1 MRWWWMAVLA
11 ALTASACGGKSH
23 DDADAPRAQSILFVI
38 MDDVGMDQMR
48 TFGYGGDTPA
58 RTPSIDAIAAE
69 GILFR
74 NTWSMPACSTSRGV
88 FYTGRYPF
96 RTNLYAALGPNDL
109 ANSQISPF
117 ETTVPKLLA
126 ERGYES
132 ALFGKFHVGLQ
143 GHNPAG
149 YGMPRALG
157 WDFYAG
163 WLDPTG
169 DPSSIDETAGGVA
182 PPGTWSCG
190 FVPGAAA
197 GGADAGACYQ
207 PDGTCER
214 LASTGTI
221 PPGLSGPI
229 PSGLSGPIPPGR
241 TCRDRGGIFDPN
253 ASCATPAPDYV
264 DFTKLS
270 GHWISPLVINH
281 EDGSIERVPPTDLRA
296 RTYRATYAVDAAIDW
311 ITTRRADRPWMA
323 TVAFAS
329 AHTPAMQPPAT
340 DAIAGNDAA
349 SALDCDDPLAQR
361 ELTNLMIESIDTQL
375 ARLLVA
381 TGLAERGDDGG
392 LIYTPAG
399 TDTTVVILGDN
410 GSLGSTVKLPF
421 DPQRAKGTA
430 YQTGVWVPL
439 VVAGPLVA
447 SPGRSVRHMVNI
459 ADLYALFGELAGI
472 DAHEA
477 VPRPIDAASML
488 PYLRDPDQPSIR
500 TTNFTQ
506 VGPNLQAN
514 GANNGPC
521 YIGVTCTQIPV
532 SKSVCEDNNGVWYG
546 VGSDVPGVPPE
557 GLARCCDAVAFIVAN
572 GDPPPTISPDFSV
585 AVRNDRY
592 KLVQNTTM
600 TYQSQSVP
608 CVETVTTEFYEID
621 EAVPLPR
628 LDTAV
633 RALPLDELNREQHE
647 NYDLLL
653 ATLNATLASA
663 STCPG
668 DGNLDAVVDQAD
680 LDQWRDYSES
690 SGLSTVYD
698 FDLDGLT
705 DAADESIIEE
715 NLGRVCEAS

>member
-1 MRWWWMAVLA
+1 MRWRWMAVLA
-11 ALTASACGGKSH
+11 ALVASACGGNSH
-23 DDADAPRAQSILFVI
+23 DDAGRRAQNILFVV
-38 MDDVGMDQMR
+38 MDDVGIDQMR

-58 RTPSIDAIAAE
+58 RTPTIDAVASE

-96 RTNLYAALGPNDL
+96 RTNLYAALGPDDL
-109 ANSQISPF
+109 ANSQLSPF

-157 WDFYAG
+157 WDYYAG

-169 DPSSIDETAGGVA
+169 DPSSIDETAGGVS

-207 PDGTCER
+207 PDGTCEP
-214 LASTGTI
+214 LASG
-221 PPGLSGPI
+221 
-229 PSGLSGPIPPGR
+229 GPIPPGR

-253 ASCATPAPDYV
+253 QSCQTPAPGYV
-264 DFTKLS
+264 DFSKLS

-311 ITTRRADRPWMA
+311 ITTRPADRPWMA

-340 DAIAGNDAA
+340 GDDAA
-349 SALDCDDPLAQR
+349 SALDCGDPLAQR
-361 ELTNLMIESIDTQL
+361 ELTNLMIESIDTEI

-381 TGLAERGDDGG
+381 TGLAARGDDGR
-392 LIYTPAG
+392 LVYAPER

-477 VPRPIDAASML
+477 VPRALDAAAML
-488 PYLRDPDQPSIR
+488 PYLRDPDQASIR

-521 YIGVTCTQIPV
+521 YIGTTCTQIPV

-546 VGSDVPGVPPE
+546 VGSDVPGVPPD
-557 GLARCCDAVAFIVAN
+557 GLARCCDAIAFIVAS
-572 GDPPPTISPDFSV
+572 GAAPPAIAPDVSV

-600 TYQSQSVP
+600 AYQSASVP
-608 CVETVTTEFYEID
+608 CVETVTTEFYAID

-628 LDTAV
+628 LDTAE

-647 NYDLLL
+647 NYDALL
-653 ATLNATLASA
+653 ANLTATLASA

-680 LDQWRDYSES
+680 LDQWRAYSES
-690 SGLSTVYD
+690 YGLSTVYD

-705 DAADESIIEE
+705 DAADEAVIED
-715 NLGRVCEAS
+715 NLGRVCPASS

>member
-1 MRWWWMAVLA
+1 MRWWLMAVLA
-11 ALTASACGGKSH
+11 ALTASACGDNSH
-23 DDADAPRAQSILFVI
+23 DNGGRRGQNILFVV
-38 MDDVGMDQMR
+38 MDDVGIDQMR

-58 RTPSIDAIAAE
+58 RTPSIDAVAAE

-109 ANSQISPF
+109 ANSQVSPF

-149 YGMPRALG
+149 DGMPRALG

-163 WLDPTG
+163 WLDETG

-182 PPGTWSCG
+182 PPGTWPCG

-207 PDGTCER
+207 ADGTCEA
-214 LASTGTI
+214 LASSGTI
-221 PPGLSGPI
+221 PP
-229 PSGLSGPIPPGR
+229 GLSGPIPPGR
-241 TCRDRGGIFDPN
+241 TCRDRGGIFDPEK
-253 ASCATPAPDYV
+253 SCEAPAPDYL
-264 DFTKLS
+264 DFTTLS

-311 ITTRRADRPWMA
+311 ITTRRTDRPWRA
-323 TVAFAS
+323 RVAFAS

-381 TGLAERGDDGG
+381 TGLARRGENGR
-392 LIYTPAG
+392 LIYAPER

-410 GSLGSTVKLPF
+410 GSLGSAVKLPF

-447 SPGRSVRHMVNI
+447 NPGRSVRHMVNI

-472 DAHEA
+472 DAHAA

-488 PYLRDPDQPSIR
+488 PYLRDPDQASIR

-521 YIGVTCTQIPV
+521 YIGTTCTQIPV

-546 VGSDVPGVPPE
+546 VGSDVAGVPPE
-557 GLARCCDAVAFIVAN
+557 GLPRCCDAVAFIVAS
-572 GDPPPTISPDFSV
+572 GTTPPAIAPDFSV
-585 AVRNDRY
+585 AVRNERY
-592 KLVQNTTM
+592 KLVQNTLTA
-600 TYQSQSVP
+600 YQSPSVP
-608 CVETVTTEFYEID
+608 CVETATTELYEID

-628 LDTAV
+628 LDTAE
-633 RALPLDELNREQHE
+633 RALPLDALTTEQQE
-647 NYDLLL
+647 NYDALL
-653 ATLNATLASA
+653 ANLTATLASA

-680 LDQWRDYSES
+680 LDQWRAYSES
-690 SGLSTVYD
+690 YGLSTVYD

-705 DAADESIIEE
+705 DAADAAVIEE
-715 NLGRVCEAS
+715 NLGLVCDPSS